1 MKYKPKEY
9 AKALVE
15 LLLVKGVDDREKE
28 IANNFIKFLKKNGDE
43 SKADKIILY
52 AKDLFIKKTGRRKVI
67 LETARKM
74 KPKQKESISSLIH
87 KGDIVEEKTNKD
99 LIAGIKI
106 IINNEKQLDASMLK
120 KLQNIF

>member
-15 LLLVKGVDDREKE
+15 LLLVKGADEREKE
-28 IANNFIKFLKKNGDE
+28 IAVNFIKFIKNNGDE
-43 SKADKIILY
+43 GKADKIISY
-52 AKDLFIKKTGRRKVI
+52 AKDLFIKKTGRRRVI
-67 LETARKM
+67 LETARKI
-74 KPKQKESISSLIH
+74 KPFQKEFFDSLIH
-87 KGDIVEEKTNKD
+87 KGDVVEEKINKD

-120 KLQNIF
+120 KINNIF

>member
-15 LLLVKGVDDREKE
+15 LLLIKGADEKE
-28 IANNFIKFLKKNGDE
+28 IAINFIKFLKKNGDE
-43 SKADKIILY
+43 SKIDKIILY
-52 AKDLFIKKTGRRKVI
+52 AKDLFIKKTGRRKVT
-67 LETARKM
+67 LETARKI
-74 KPKQKESISSLIH
+74 KSFQKEFMDSFIQ
-87 KGDIVEEKTNKD
+87 KGDIIEEKINKD

-106 IINNEKQLDASMLK
+106 IVNNERQLDASMLK